1 MPKRVVIAEDNWLT
15 PTVLRTELE
24 AHGFEVVGIAR
35 TGMEAIQLCRDHGPD
50 VVLMDIRMPEMSGIE
65 ATRVLMEECP
75 TCVIMVTGD
84 SSYMLKAEEIGA
96 MDYLVKPF
104 MPDEIITIVTAA
116 SVRFGFF
123 RRVREGSANANE
135 ALQTWQFVHRAMKRL
150 SAQSHLSE
158 EEAFRALEG
167 AARERG
173 TSVRQEAEAVI
184 AEAEH
189 PSAV

>member
-35 TGMEAIQLCRDHGPD
+35 TGIEAVQLCRDHYPD

-84 SSYMLKAEEIGA
+84 SSYMVKAEEIGA

-104 MPDEIITIVTAA
+104 MPDEIITIVTSAC
-116 SVRFGFF
+116 VRFGFF
-123 RRVREGSANANE
+123 RRVRAESLNANE
-135 ALQTWQFVHRAMKRL
+135 ALQTWQFVHRAMKHL
-150 SAQSHLSE
+150 GAHSHLSE
-158 EEAFRALEG
+158 EEAFLRLES
-167 AARERG
+167 AARKHG
-173 TSVRQEAEAVI
+173 TSVRQEAEAII
-184 AEAEH
+184 AQAEH
-189 PSAV
+189 PSAA